1 MNNKCPRCGHEIQ
14 NDDDFC
20 TNCGYKLKHDNKKKV
35 TEQQRQD
42 ANQVSNKRKPIQ
54 KMKVLENSSSDLRIE
69 QAKDIFKKKEVWY
82 VIALIAF
89 VFLIVKANA
98 LPKGYSNS
106 NDVIEYCMRRNK
118 FLNSMQ
124 KMAQGHRNI
133 ENYYGAYG
141 FFDEEDADD
150 DQWQLLQNKKTKR
163 YVFKYSYD
171 GESIPSYVVASR
183 VSNGTYQL
191 MITPVKKNHIAGIFK
206 EEVDQDY
213 VDKHFPAEKYVGY
226 SNDDFEDMD
235 VELDSHIRESDHGHT
250 IVFYDTSE
258 SSIAE

>member
-54 KMKVLENSSSDLRIE
+54 RMKVLENSSSDLRIE

-98 LPKGYSNS
+98 LPKGYSNP
-106 NDVIEYCMRRNK
+106 NDVMEYCMKRDYL
-118 FLNSMQ
+118 LNDIQ
-124 KMAQGHRNI
+124 KLGDMR
-133 ENYYGAYG
+133 
-141 FFDEEDADD
+141 DEIEDAFGVDNDD
-150 DQWQLLQNKKTKR
+150 ERLMLLENKKTGR

-171 GESIPSYVVASR
+171 GESLPSYALAEKMNDGTYTVDIIPIKKSDVASIYKYD
-183 VSNGTYQL
+183 VS
-191 MITPVKKNHIAGIFK
+191 
-206 EEVDQDY
+206 QDY
-213 VDKHFPAEKYVGY
+213 MDKHFPSDKYIGY
-226 SNDDFEDMD
+226 SNNDLYDMD
-235 VELDSHIRESDHGHT
+235 VDLDKNIAKPNTSGKTWVS
-250 IVFYDTSE
+250 YDKSE
-258 SSIAE
+258 EE